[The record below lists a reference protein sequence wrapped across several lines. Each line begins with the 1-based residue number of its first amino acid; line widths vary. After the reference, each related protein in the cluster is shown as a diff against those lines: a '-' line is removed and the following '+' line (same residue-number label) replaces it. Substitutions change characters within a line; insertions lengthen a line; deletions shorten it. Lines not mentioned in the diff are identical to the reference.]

1 MCLLE
6 WVEEGGRGTKA
17 PLCPSLVSSP
27 GNVRTSRGRQKQL
40 DHDLSS
46 GALRQIK
53 VRHLMRRDQG
63 DLSSCSKSC
72 FNTSTRT
79 WLDCPAIPTEEMFHP
94 DLIILIK
101 LGFHIIQREIKHHT
115 RVVEKKW
122 KTELKQSKGRDLA
135 HSTMELL
142 VSISK
147 LLSCL
152 QGNSDSKPPQNWA
165 SRNSSQWSRFR
176 LISRNICC
184 TPLSI
189 IAHLRRDQH
198 KLHIIDRAD

>member
-6 WVEEGGRGTKA
+6 WVEEGSSGTKA

-53 VRHLMRRDQG
+53 ARHLMRRDQG

-79 WLDCPAIPTEEMFHP
+79 RLDCPAIPTETFHP

-101 LGFHIIQREIKHHT
+101 LGFHVIQRETHTHT
-115 RVVEKKW
+115 RVIKKKVGDW
-122 KTELKQSKGRDLA
+122 TLSSLKAETAHTALWNCLFPFQSCLAAFRETLTVNHRKTERPRRAASGRGSGWSVETSAAHRLA
-135 HSTMELL
+135 SSST
-142 VSISK
+142 
-147 LLSCL
+147 
-152 QGNSDSKPPQNWA
+152 SDGT
-165 SRNSSQWSRFR
+165 
-176 LISRNICC
+176 NINY
-184 TPLSI
+184 TL
-189 IAHLRRDQH
+189 
-198 KLHIIDRAD
+198 

>member
-6 WVEEGGRGTKA
+6 WLEEGSRGTKA

-79 WLDCPAIPTEEMFHP
+79 RLDCPAIPTEETFHP
-94 DLIILIK
+94 DFIILIK
-101 LGFHIIQREIKHHT
+101 LGFHVIQREIQTSHTCRREKVEDWTLSTLKAETTHTALWNCLFPFQSCFAAFRETLTVNHHKT
-115 RVVEKKW
+115 VRPRRAASGRGSGWSVE
-122 KTELKQSKGRDLA
+122 TSAAHRLA
-135 HSTMELL
+135 SSST
-142 VSISK
+142 
-147 LLSCL
+147 
-152 QGNSDSKPPQNWA
+152 SDGT
-165 SRNSSQWSRFR
+165 
-176 LISRNICC
+176 NINY
-184 TPLSI
+184 TL
-189 IAHLRRDQH
+189 
-198 KLHIIDRAD
+198 